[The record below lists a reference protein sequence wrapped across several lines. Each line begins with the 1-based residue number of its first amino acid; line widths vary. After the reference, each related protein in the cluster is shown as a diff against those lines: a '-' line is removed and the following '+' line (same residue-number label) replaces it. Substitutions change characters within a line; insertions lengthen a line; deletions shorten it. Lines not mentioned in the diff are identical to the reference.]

1 MSTRSMNSRS
11 SAMKRSCT
19 FTSPSRS
26 ASRRVSNW
34 SCKARL
40 AGEYTIVIATSSL
53 SVTHTPLTPHH
64 LLLIHEQVTGL
75 AVELP
80 AQSLQRRET
89 DCPRLIRLQDGEI
102 RQRDLHPLAHL
113 GERHAAPLQQT
124 VERYLDRHGR
134 SEERRVG
141 KECRSRWWP

>member
-19 FTSPSRS
+19 FTSPSRA
-26 ASRRVSNW
+26 ASRRVSNC
-34 SCKARL
+34 SCKDRL
-40 AGEYTIVIATSSL
+40 VDKYPTVIATSSL
-53 SVTHTPLTPHH
+53 SVIHKPLTPHH

-89 DCPRLIRLQDGEI
+89 DCPRLVRLQNGE
-102 RQRDLHPLAHL
+102 
-113 GERHAAPLQQT
+113 
-124 VERYLDRHGR
+124 
-134 SEERRVG
+134 
-141 KECRSRWWP
+141 